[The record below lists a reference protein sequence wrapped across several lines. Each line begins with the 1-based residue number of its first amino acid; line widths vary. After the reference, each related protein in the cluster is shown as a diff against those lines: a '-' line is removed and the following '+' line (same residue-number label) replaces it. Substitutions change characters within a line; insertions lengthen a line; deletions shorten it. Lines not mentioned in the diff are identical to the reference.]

1 VSDGRGGSRE
11 ADGAI
16 DTGWTIAG
24 LAEDLA
30 AGRETATRL
39 VEVCLARIADPDGE
53 GEKAFLH
60 VAAERARKVAAW
72 IDQARRDGLPLPPF
86 AGIPIA
92 VKDLADVRGEVTR
105 AGSPV
110 LEGRAPAERD
120 APIVSRLQNAGFIN
134 LGRTNMTEFA
144 YSGLGINPHY
154 GTPASP
160 WDRASRR
167 IPGGSSSGSGVAVAD
182 GMAVAAVGTDTGG
195 SCRIPAAHC
204 GTVGLKSTVGRI
216 PVDGVVP
223 LSKMMDSVGPLANSV
238 ACAALFDAVLDGMP
252 EPAIPPT
259 RPAGHL
265 RLAVAQNFHLNG
277 MDRHVTAAFE
287 RACAGLRA
295 AGAVLEE
302 VSVPAFDMYA
312 GITVPGGIVAAE
324 AYAWHRPFLEEH
336 SHQYYRH
343 VLGRIMAGS
352 KQSAADLLDMLQ
364 VRQAAIADFARTT
377 AGYDAVIGP
386 TTAVIAPPIAEL
398 EADDEAY
405 MRINVLMLRNT
416 SVMNF
421 LDGCALSLPIHR
433 PGEPAVGLHLMLPG
447 GRDRALLSVGL
458 GVEAALRAG

>member
-1 VSDGRGGSRE
+1 MNEHGE
-11 ADGAI
+11 GA
-16 DTGWTIAG
+16 WTIAG

-39 VEVCLARIADPDGE
+39 VEVCLARIGDPDGE
-53 GEKAFLH
+53 GEKTFLH
-60 VAAERARKVAAW
+60 VAAERARKIAAW
-72 IDQARRDGLPLPPF
+72 IDQARRDGLPVPPL
-86 AGIPIA
+86 AGIPVA

-110 LEGRAPAERD
+110 LADRPPAERD
-120 APIVSRLQNAGFIN
+120 SIIVSRLQNAGLIN

-144 YSGLGINPHY
+144 YSGLGINPHF

-223 LSKMMDSVGPLANSV
+223 LSKTMDSIGPLANSV
-238 ACAALFDAVLDGMP
+238 ACAALFDAVLDGVA
-252 EPAIPPT
+252 EPSVPPM
-259 RPAGHL
+259 RPAAHL
-265 RLAVAQNFHLNG
+265 RLAVARNYHLDG
-277 MDRHVTAAFE
+277 MDRHVAAAFE
-287 RACAGLRA
+287 RACDDLRA

-302 VSVPAFDMYA
+302 VAVPAFDKVA

-324 AYAWHRPFLEEH
+324 AYAWHRPFLEKQ
-336 SHQYYRH
+336 SDQYYHH

-352 KQSAADLLDMLQ
+352 RQSAADLLDMLQ
-364 VRQAAIADFARTT
+364 VREAAIAEFAVSAADF
-377 AGYDAVIGP
+377 DAVIGP
-386 TTAVIAPPIAEL
+386 TTAAIAAPIAEL

-405 MRINVLMLRNT
+405 RRTNVLMLRNT
-416 SVMNF
+416 SAMNF

-433 PGEPAVGLHLMLPG
+433 PGEPAVGLHLMRPG
-447 GRDRALLSVGL
+447 GQDRALLSVGL
-458 GVEAALRAG
+458 GVEGAVRRH